1 MEAEKFLFPIV
12 SKLLFSALLSL
23 AVGSTDASATAS
35 AEADESGSAE
45 LISLI
50 DAFDQVT
57 GRFAQTIVDASL
69 QTLEESSG
77 SLALQRPKFRWQ
89 VETPFAQLIIADGAE
104 MQIYDPD
111 LAQLSLHD
119 IDKNLGPTPLTIL
132 LGDTETLATEFTVSR
147 STDGAMQGAM
157 QGFVLRPRS
166 QSALF
171 LQVELIFQGRLLERL
186 AIWDSAGQLTRIQF
200 SEMQLTQGIEAER
213 FELILPEGT
222 DVIRG

>member
-12 SKLLFSALLSL
+12 NKLLFSALLSL

-35 AEADESGSAE
+35 ADADDASAE

-57 GRFAQTIVDASL
+57 GRFAQTILDASL

-77 SLALQRPKFRWQ
+77 SLALQRPQFRWQ

-132 LGDTETLATEFTVSR
+132 LGDTETLATEFIVSR
-147 STDGAMQGAM
+147 STNGAMQR
-157 QGFVLRPRS
+157 FVLRPRS

>member
-12 SKLLFSALLSL
+12 NKLLFSALLSL

-35 AEADESGSAE
+35 AEADDASAE

-147 STDGAMQGAM
+147 STDGAMQR
-157 QGFVLRPRS
+157 FVLRPRS

>member
-12 SKLLFSALLSL
+12 NKLLFSALLSL

-35 AEADESGSAE
+35 ADADDASAE

-147 STDGAMQGAM
+147 STDGAMQR
-157 QGFVLRPRS
+157 FVLRPRS

-171 LQVELIFQGRLLERL
+171 IQVELIFQGRLLERL

>member
-12 SKLLFSALLSL
+12 NKLLFSALLSL
-23 AVGSTDASATAS
+23 AVGSTDASPTAS
-35 AEADESGSAE
+35 ADADDASAE

-147 STDGAMQGAM
+147 STDGAMQR
-157 QGFVLRPRS
+157 FVLRPRS

-171 LQVELIFQGRLLERL
+171 IQIELIFQGRLLERL

>member
-1 MEAEKFLFPIV
+1 MEAEKFLFPIAN
-12 SKLLFSALLSL
+12 KLLFSALLSL

-35 AEADESGSAE
+35 ADADDASAE

-147 STDGAMQGAM
+147 STDGAMQR
-157 QGFVLRPRS
+157 FVLRPRS

>member
-1 MEAEKFLFPIV
+1 MEAERFLFPIV
-12 SKLLFSALLSL
+12 NKLLFSALLSL

-35 AEADESGSAE
+35 ADADDASAE

-69 QTLEESSG
+69 RTLEESSG

-147 STDGAMQGAM
+147 STDGAMQR
-157 QGFVLRPRS
+157 FVLRPRS

-171 LQVELIFQGRLLERL
+171 IQVELIFQGRLLERL

>member
-12 SKLLFSALLSL
+12 NKLLFSALLSL

-35 AEADESGSAE
+35 ADADDASAE
-45 LISLI
+45 LINLI

-132 LGDTETLATEFTVSR
+132 LGDTETLATEFIVSR
-147 STDGAMQGAM
+147 STDGAIQR
-157 QGFVLRPRS
+157 FVLRPRS

>member
-12 SKLLFSALLSL
+12 NKLLFSALLSL

-35 AEADESGSAE
+35 AEADDASAE

-147 STDGAMQGAM
+147 STDGAIQR
-157 QGFVLRPRS
+157 FVLRPRS

>member
-12 SKLLFSALLSL
+12 NKLLFSALLSL

-35 AEADESGSAE
+35 ADADDASAE

-132 LGDTETLATEFTVSR
+132 LGDTETLATEFIVSR
-147 STDGAMQGAM
+147 STDGAMQR
-157 QGFVLRPRS
+157 FVLRPRS

>member
-12 SKLLFSALLSL
+12 NKLLFSALLSL

-35 AEADESGSAE
+35 ADADDASAE
-45 LISLI
+45 LIGLI

-147 STDGAMQGAM
+147 STDGAMQR
-157 QGFVLRPRS
+157 FVLRPRS

>member
-12 SKLLFSALLSL
+12 NKLLFSALLSL

-35 AEADESGSAE
+35 ADADDASAE

-132 LGDTETLATEFTVSR
+132 LGDTETLATEFIVSR
-147 STDGAMQGAM
+147 STNGAMQR
-157 QGFVLRPRS
+157 FVLRPRS

-186 AIWDSAGQLTRIQF
+186 VIWDSAGQLTRIQF

>member
-35 AEADESGSAE
+35 ADADDASAE
-45 LISLI
+45 LIGLI

-147 STDGAMQGAM
+147 STDGAMQR
-157 QGFVLRPRS
+157 FVLRPRS

>member
-12 SKLLFSALLSL
+12 NKLLFSALLSL
-23 AVGSTDASATAS
+23 AVGSNDASATAS
-35 AEADESGSAE
+35 ADADDASAE

-147 STDGAMQGAM
+147 SADGAMQR
-157 QGFVLRPRS
+157 FVLRPRS

>member
-57 GRFAQTIVDASL
+57 GRFAQTILDASL

-77 SLALQRPKFRWQ
+77 SLALQRPQFRWQ

-147 STDGAMQGAM
+147 STDGAMQRFA
-157 QGFVLRPRS
+157 LRPRS

>member
-12 SKLLFSALLSL
+12 NKLLFSALLSL

-35 AEADESGSAE
+35 ADADDASAE

-147 STDGAMQGAM
+147 STDGAMQRFA
-157 QGFVLRPRS
+157 LRPRS

>member
-12 SKLLFSALLSL
+12 NKLLFSALLSL
-23 AVGSTDASATAS
+23 AVGSTDASPTAS
-35 AEADESGSAE
+35 ADADDASAE

-147 STDGAMQGAM
+147 STDGAMQR
-157 QGFVLRPRS
+157 FVLRPRS

-171 LQVELIFQGRLLERL
+171 IQVELIFQGRLLERL

>member
-12 SKLLFSALLSL
+12 NKLLFSALLSL

-35 AEADESGSAE
+35 AEADDASAE

-147 STDGAMQGAM
+147 STDGAMQR
-157 QGFVLRPRS
+157 FVLRPRS

-171 LQVELIFQGRLLERL
+171 IQVELIFQGRLLERL

>member
-23 AVGSTDASATAS
+23 AVGSTDASATAR
-35 AEADESGSAE
+35 AEANESGSAE

-57 GRFAQTIVDASL
+57 GRFAQTILDASL

-77 SLALQRPKFRWQ
+77 SLALQRPQFRWQ

-132 LGDTETLATEFTVSR
+132 LGDTETLATEFIVSR
-147 STDGAMQGAM
+147 SMNGAMQR
-157 QGFVLRPRS
+157 FVLRPRS

>member
-12 SKLLFSALLSL
+12 NKLLFSALLSL
-23 AVGSTDASATAS
+23 AVGSNDASATAS
-35 AEADESGSAE
+35 ADAYDASAE

-147 STDGAMQGAM
+147 SADGAMQR
-157 QGFVLRPRS
+157 FVLRPRS

>member
-12 SKLLFSALLSL
+12 NKLLFSALLSL

-35 AEADESGSAE
+35 ADADDASAE

-132 LGDTETLATEFTVSR
+132 LGDTETLATEFIVSR
-147 STDGAMQGAM
+147 STDGAIQR
-157 QGFVLRPRS
+157 FVLRPRS

>member
-12 SKLLFSALLSL
+12 NKLLFSALLSL
-23 AVGSTDASATAS
+23 AVGSTDASPTAS
-35 AEADESGSAE
+35 AYADDASAE

-147 STDGAMQGAM
+147 STDGAMQR
-157 QGFVLRPRS
+157 FVLRPRS

>member
-12 SKLLFSALLSL
+12 NKLLFSALLSL
-23 AVGSTDASATAS
+23 AVGSTDASPTAS
-35 AEADESGSAE
+35 ADADDASAE

-57 GRFAQTIVDASL
+57 GRFAQTILDASL

-147 STDGAMQGAM
+147 STDGAMQR
-157 QGFVLRPRS
+157 FVLRPRS

>member
-12 SKLLFSALLSL
+12 NKLLFSALLSL

-35 AEADESGSAE
+35 ADADDASAE
-45 LISLI
+45 LINLI

-147 STDGAMQGAM
+147 SMDGAMQR
-157 QGFVLRPRS
+157 FVLRPRS

>member
-12 SKLLFSALLSL
+12 NKLLFSALLSL

-35 AEADESGSAE
+35 AEADDASAE

-77 SLALQRPKFRWQ
+77 SLAMQRPKFRWQ

-147 STDGAMQGAM
+147 STDGAMQR
-157 QGFVLRPRS
+157 FVLRPRS

>member
-12 SKLLFSALLSL
+12 NKLLFSALLSL
-23 AVGSTDASATAS
+23 ALGSTDASATAS
-35 AEADESGSAE
+35 ADADDASAE
-45 LISLI
+45 LINLI

-57 GRFAQTIVDASL
+57 GRFVQTIVDASL

-147 STDGAMQGAM
+147 STDGVMQR
-157 QGFVLRPRS
+157 FVLRPRS

>member
-12 SKLLFSALLSL
+12 CKLLFSALLSL

-35 AEADESGSAE
+35 ADADDASAE

-147 STDGAMQGAM
+147 STDGAMQR
-157 QGFVLRPRS
+157 FVLRPRS

>member
-12 SKLLFSALLSL
+12 NKLLFSALLSL

-57 GRFAQTIVDASL
+57 GRFAQTILDASL

-77 SLALQRPKFRWQ
+77 SLALQRPQFRWQ

-132 LGDTETLATEFTVSR
+132 LGDTETLATEFIVSR
-147 STDGAMQGAM
+147 STNGAMQR
-157 QGFVLRPRS
+157 FVLRPRS

>member
-12 SKLLFSALLSL
+12 NKLLFSALLSL

-35 AEADESGSAE
+35 ADADDASAE

-147 STDGAMQGAM
+147 STDGAMQR
-157 QGFVLRPRS
+157 FVLRPRS

-200 SEMQLTQGIEAER
+200 SEMQLTQGIEAVR

>member
-12 SKLLFSALLSL
+12 NKLLFSALLSL

-35 AEADESGSAE
+35 ADADDASAE

-132 LGDTETLATEFTVSR
+132 LGDTETLATEFIVSR
-147 STDGAMQGAM
+147 STNGAMQR
-157 QGFVLRPRS
+157 FVLRPRS

-222 DVIRG
+222 DVFRG

>member
-12 SKLLFSALLSL
+12 NKLLFSALLSL

-35 AEADESGSAE
+35 ADADDASAE
-45 LISLI
+45 LINLI

-132 LGDTETLATEFTVSR
+132 LGDTETLATEFIVSR
-147 STDGAMQGAM
+147 STNGAMQR
-157 QGFVLRPRS
+157 FVLRPRS

>member
-12 SKLLFSALLSL
+12 NKLLFSALLSL

-35 AEADESGSAE
+35 ADADDASAE

-132 LGDTETLATEFTVSR
+132 LGDTETLATEFIVSR
-147 STDGAMQGAM
+147 STNGAMQR
-157 QGFVLRPRS
+157 FVLRPRS

>member
-12 SKLLFSALLSL
+12 NKLLLSALLSL
-23 AVGSTDASATAS
+23 AVGSTDASATVS
-35 AEADESGSAE
+35 VEADDAASAE

-89 VETPFAQLIIADGAE
+89 VETPFVQLIVADGAE

-132 LGDTETLATEFTVSR
+132 LGDTATLATEFIVSR
-147 STDGAMQGAM
+147 STDGAMQM
-157 QGFVLRPRS
+157 FVLRPRS

>member
-12 SKLLFSALLSL
+12 NKLLFSALLSL

-35 AEADESGSAE
+35 AEADDASAE

-77 SLALQRPKFRWQ
+77 NLALQRPKFRWQ

-147 STDGAMQGAM
+147 STDGAMQR
-157 QGFVLRPRS
+157 FVLRPRS

>member
-12 SKLLFSALLSL
+12 NKLLFSALLSL
-23 AVGSTDASATAS
+23 AVGSTDASPTAS
-35 AEADESGSAE
+35 ADADDASAE

-104 MQIYDPD
+104 MQIYDLA

-119 IDKNLGPTPLTIL
+119 IDKNLAPTPLTIL
-132 LGDTETLATEFTVSR
+132 LGDTETLATEVTVSR
-147 STDGAMQGAM
+147 STDGAMQR
-157 QGFVLRPRS
+157 FVLRPRS

>member
-1 MEAEKFLFPIV
+1 MEPEKFLFPIV
-12 SKLLFSALLSL
+12 NKLLFSALLSL

-35 AEADESGSAE
+35 ADADDASAE

-132 LGDTETLATEFTVSR
+132 LGDTETLATEFIVSR
-147 STDGAMQGAM
+147 STNGAMQR
-157 QGFVLRPRS
+157 FVLRPRS

-200 SEMQLTQGIEAER
+200 SDMRLTQGIEAER

>member
-12 SKLLFSALLSL
+12 NKLLFSALLSL
-23 AVGSTDASATAS
+23 AVGSTDASATAR
-35 AEADESGSAE
+35 ADADDASAE

-147 STDGAMQGAM
+147 STDGAMQR
-157 QGFVLRPRS
+157 FVLRPRS

>member
-1 MEAEKFLFPIV
+1 M
-12 SKLLFSALLSL
+12 
-23 AVGSTDASATAS
+23 
-35 AEADESGSAE
+35 
-45 LISLI
+45 
-50 DAFDQVT
+50 
-57 GRFAQTIVDASL
+57 

-147 STDGAMQGAM
+147 STDGAMQR
-157 QGFVLRPRS
+157 FVLRPRS